1 MRILLLRKK
10 LVDYEPSVLEE
21 YGLTLYHGTNLLNLY
36 EILKSGRLGSEVG
49 RHGGIYE
56 RVGRFYVT
64 LDADGAWRY
73 ADEAS
78 RDKTYFLPED
88 DVLFLV
94 GDEDEEE
101 GALSTQAGISPEELK
116 REIAGMDL
124 RDQYVLLASL
134 MFYLYGY
141 DTYLPVVIRLTVKT
155 PDLIENIYFDE
166 DDVREWLRRKEWWDA
181 EEFARIIEVAKR
193 DPDFSQWLQPAEGEE
208 VKDPIEVAAKEVE
221 NQFLE
226 TFPDAMEVSDS
237 DVYEAA
243 FHLLAK
249 KVYLALINLAARGDE
264 EAKEILRQSKE
275 RVKSFFFRDYV
286 QLFSV
291 DEAVALVR
299 LPNGTIQEIDLK
311 SGNALEAVQK
321 LMKRQIDAWI
331 RKLTTAG
338 TRTRID

>member
-1 MRILLLRKK
+1 MRVLLLRKK
-10 LVDYEPSVLEE
+10 LVDYDQTVRES
-21 YGLTLYHGTNLLNLY
+21 GLTLYHGTNLLNLY
-36 EILKSGRLGSEVG
+36 EILRSGQLGSEVG
-49 RHGGIYE
+49 RHGGVYE
-56 RVGRFYVT
+56 RLGRFYVT
-64 LDADGAWRY
+64 LDADEAWRY

-94 GDEDEEE
+94 GGEDEEE
-101 GALSTQAGISPEELK
+101 GVLSTQSGISLEELK

-141 DTYLPVVIRLTVKT
+141 DTYLPVVIMLTVKA

-166 DDVREWLRRKEWWDA
+166 DDVRDWLRSKEWRDVK
-181 EEFARIIEVAKR
+181 EFERIIEVAKS

-208 VKDPIEVAAKEVE
+208 VKDPIEVAAEEVE
-221 NQFLE
+221 DRFLE

-249 KVYLALINLAARGDE
+249 KIYLALINLAAQGDE

-275 RVKSFFFRDYV
+275 RVESFFFRDYV
-286 QLFSV
+286 QLLSV
-291 DEAVALVR
+291 GGAVAFVR
-299 LPNGTIQEIDLK
+299 LPNGTIQQINLK
-311 SGNALEAVQK
+311 DGNALKEVQK
-321 LMKRQIDAWI
+321 IMEKQIAAWI
-331 RKLTTAG
+331 RKLATAG
-338 TRTRID
+338 TRTRVD

>member
-1 MRILLLRKK
+1 MRVLLLRKK
-10 LVDYEPSVLEE
+10 LVEYEPAVKEHGLE
-21 YGLTLYHGTNLLNLY
+21 LYHGTNLLNLY
-36 EILKSGRLGSEVG
+36 QILTSGKLGSEVG
-49 RHGGIYE
+49 RHGGVYE

-64 LDADGAWRY
+64 LDADEAWRY

-88 DVLFLV
+88 DVLFFV
-94 GDEDEEE
+94 GDEEG
-101 GALSTQAGISPEELK
+101 GALSAQVGISPEELK
-116 REIAGMDL
+116 EELAGMDL
-124 RDQYVLLASL
+124 GDQYVLLASL

-141 DTYLPVVIRLTVKT
+141 DTYLPVVIALTVKT

-166 DDVREWLRRKEWWDA
+166 DDVRDWLRRKEWLDA
-181 EEFARIIEVAKR
+181 KEFARIIEVAKR
-193 DPDFSQWLQPAEGEE
+193 DPDFSQWLQPAEGEKG
-208 VKDPIEVAAKEVE
+208 KDLIEVAAEEVE
-221 NQFLE
+221 DQFLE

-249 KVYLALINLAARGDE
+249 KIYLALINLAAQGDE

-286 QLFSV
+286 QLSDA

-299 LPNGTIQEIDLK
+299 LPNGTIQKIDLK
-311 SGNALEAVQK
+311 SGNALEEVEKIIRKQTAE
-321 LMKRQIDAWI
+321 WI
-331 RKLTTAG
+331 RKLVTAG
-338 TRTRID
+338 TAARIY

>member
-1 MRILLLRKK
+1 MRVLLLRKK
-10 LVDYEPSVLEE
+10 LVE
-21 YGLTLYHGTNLLNLY
+21 YAPAVREHGLTLYHGTNLLNLY

-49 RHGGIYE
+49 RHGGVYE
-56 RVGRFYVT
+56 RLGRFYVT
-64 LDADGAWRY
+64 LDADEAWRY

-78 RDKTYFLPED
+78 RDITYFLPED

-101 GALSTQAGISPEELK
+101 ALSTWAGISPEELK

-141 DTYLPVVIRLTVKT
+141 DTYLPVVIVLTVKA
-155 PDLIENIYFDE
+155 PHLIENIYFDE
-166 DDVREWLRRKEWWDA
+166 DDVRDWLRRKECQDA
-181 EEFARIIEVAKR
+181 KEFERIIEVAKR
-193 DPDFSQWLQPAEGEE
+193 DPDFSQWLQPAEDEE

-221 NQFLE
+221 DQFLE
-226 TFPDAMEVSDS
+226 TFRDAMEVSDS

-243 FHLLAK
+243 FHLLARK
-249 KVYLALINLAARGDE
+249 IYLALINLAAQGDE
-264 EAKEILRQSKE
+264 EAKEILRQSKD
-275 RVKSFFFRDYV
+275 RVESFFFRDYV
-286 QLFSV
+286 QLSDV

-299 LPNGTIQEIDLK
+299 LPNGTIQQIDLK

-321 LMKRQIDAWI
+321 IMEKQIAAWI
-331 RKLTTAG
+331 RKLTTAS
-338 TRTRID
+338 TNARIY